1 METYPHEHSGL
12 GLSLLSLRQVNVHL
26 VTVKVGIEGRAAA
39 LVEAKCPMRHH
50 LGLNNITG
58 TNSNRSCFFETL
70 LHWQRSLLVRLSEFF
85 NLVIHF
91 N

>member
-50 LGLNNITG
+50 LGLNNIRALTV
-58 TNSNRSCFFETL
+58 TAIVFFETL
-70 LHWQRSLLVRLSEFF
+70 LHWHMKFTSETE
-85 NLVIHF
+85 
-91 N
+91 